1 MAKKKA
7 KPKRAPLKPKHVYTA
22 DQLAQVARFTREHFR
37 FLRYEAQ
44 YQAKNL
50 EHLGNL
56 TALLVEH
63 CKAVAE
69 REGA

>member
-1 MAKKKA
+1 M
-7 KPKRAPLKPKHVYTA
+7 KRRKCVYTA
-22 DQLAQVARFTREHFR
+22 DELALVARFTREHFR

-50 EHLGNL
+50 EHLANL

-63 CKAVAE
+63 CEALAE